1 MGPVFELQITPQN
14 HYYYLLYHSPLKKRE
29 GDFLAEKLPAVVSGI
44 VTGVDRTGQLLAT
57 YFSPDVLVTSLGKSL
72 GPSSIWSFKGPQS
85 YRADHFLF
93 TEFSE
98 AYSYHH

>member
-44 VTGVDRTGQLLAT
+44 VTGVDRTGQLLAA
-57 YFSPDVLVTSLGKSL
+57 YFSPDVLVTVPDVFAKVTR
-72 GPSSIWSFKGPQS
+72 SIF
-85 YRADHFLF
+85 YMIF
-93 TEFSE
+93 
-98 AYSYHH
+98 

>member
-44 VTGVDRTGQLLAT
+44 VTWVDRTGQLLAA
-57 YFSPDVLVTSLGKSL
+57 YFSPDVLVTVPDVFGNVTR
-72 GPSSIWSFKGPQS
+72 SIF
-85 YRADHFLF
+85 YMIF
-93 TEFSE
+93 
-98 AYSYHH
+98 